1 MIKRYT
7 LENKPKFKDGDV
19 VLVDMS
25 VMGSDAGVISG
36 KIVGKGSEHIIDMW
50 MIEFDRDF
58 GPTYPYK
65 VVSVIHTAIVESLT
79 TTEMIA
85 ALRQ

>member
-65 VVSVIHTAIVESLT
+65 VVSVIHTAIVEK
-79 TTEMIA
+79 IGRA
-85 ALRQ
+85 HV

>member
-1 MIKRYT
+1 
-7 LENKPKFKDGDV
+7 
-19 VLVDMS
+19 
-25 VMGSDAGVISG
+25 
-36 KIVGKGSEHIIDMW
+36 